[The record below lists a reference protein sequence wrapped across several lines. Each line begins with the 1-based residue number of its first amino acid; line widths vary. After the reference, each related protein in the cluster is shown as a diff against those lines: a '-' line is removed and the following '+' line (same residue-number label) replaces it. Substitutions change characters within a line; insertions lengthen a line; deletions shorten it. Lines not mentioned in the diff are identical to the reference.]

1 MRRFG
6 MHRARLIAIIAGAI
20 VVAGCGGPAATA
32 PATVGATT
40 PAATATPAIATSS
53 PATPKPP
60 DDVTVRDRE
69 PWLAFQWIVGSGDG
83 IFLVRP
89 DGSGRHRVGGGS
101 GGSQIHPDW
110 SPDGRRLAFASLD
123 ANDDSAI
130 WIVNADGSGAEQV
143 VSCKRPCNQVSY
155 PDWSADGTAIYFGMD
170 ADADAA
176 GIPATFQVGR
186 YDLASGQVDVVLERR
201 DGMTAEQ
208 PRISPDGKTL
218 AYTRFKDP
226 LLVGLGS
233 AIFTAPV
240 DGGAETRL
248 TEWSLL
254 AAYPDWSPDGGRI
267 LFNTR
272 DLGAFQEGPGAANL
286 FTIDDDG
293 GAPTPLTTFGNRD
306 TRATQPRWTP
316 DGSGIVFTKVD
327 GAGFGTRSLGYVAS
341 DGSGL
346 RLFTPS
352 AIDGTHPT
360 LRPIP

>member
-1 MRRFG
+1 MDRRRLA
-6 MHRARLIAIIAGAI
+6 RAFISAAL
-20 VVAGCGGPAATA
+20 VAACSGPASTGPAASGGTA
-32 PATVGATT
+32 SATPPAATVG
-40 PAATATPAIATSS
+40 PATAP
-53 PATPKPP
+53 PATANPTS
-60 DDVTVRDRE
+60 DSTVRDGE
-69 PWLAFQWIVGSGDG
+69 PWLAFQWIVGNGEG

-89 DGSGRHRVGGGS
+89 DGTGRHRIGGGS
-101 GGSQIHPDW
+101 DASQIHPDW
-110 SPDGRRLAFASLD
+110 SPDGRRLAFATF
-123 ANDDSAI
+123 ADDGGSGI

-143 VSCKRPCNQVSY
+143 VSCQRPCNQVSY

-170 ADADAA
+170 ADPDAG

-186 YDLASGQVDVVLERR
+186 YDVASGQVDVVLERR

-226 LLVGLGS
+226 VQSGLGS
-233 AIFTAPV
+233 AIFTASI
-240 DGGAETRL
+240 DGGSETQL
-248 TEWSLL
+248 TDWSLL
-254 AAYPDWSPDGGRI
+254 GAYPDWSPDGSLI

-286 FTIDDDG
+286 FTVDIDG
-293 GAPTPLTTFGNRD
+293 GAPTPLTTFGNRE

-316 DGSGIVFTKVD
+316 DGTAIVFTKVD
-327 GAGFGTRSLGYVAS
+327 GAGFGARTLGYVGA

-346 RLFTPS
+346 RLFTPR
-352 AIDGTHPT
+352 ALEGTHPT